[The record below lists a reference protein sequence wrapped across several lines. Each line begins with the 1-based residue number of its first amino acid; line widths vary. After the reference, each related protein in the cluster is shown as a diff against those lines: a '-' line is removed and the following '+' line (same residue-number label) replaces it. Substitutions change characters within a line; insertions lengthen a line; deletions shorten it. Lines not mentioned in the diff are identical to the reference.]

1 MPADPR
7 NPHIILTKAEKARK
21 QAVAGFVQHALK
33 DTCSGNQN
41 IQELD
46 PKTATL
52 FNDEKLSSMNPWGL
66 MSLDIFT
73 GDSPTVAAY
82 RVKKAKIEAE
92 RSRLILSKAKSI
104 QASTHESLQKKASI
118 MRGSS
123 RHLSV

>member
-1 MPADPR
+1 
-7 NPHIILTKAEKARK
+7 
-21 QAVAGFVQHALK
+21 
-33 DTCSGNQN
+33 
-41 IQELD
+41 
-46 PKTATL
+46 
-52 FNDEKLSSMNPWGL
+52 MNPWGL

-123 RHLSV
+123 RHLSVHNKSHNAEPTSPRINRENSTNSLQKVEGQEAPKQSKKTNDQIEKNPLKNLAKHAELK